1 MKRDPVLVI
10 VGALVL
16 VLTVLAFAA
25 SIDHI
30 RSVADANGQ
39 HGWLATIDA
48 ILPEVSVLLSVLL
61 IGRTRGTGRRPW
73 VAMVYGGAAVV
84 LTIAANLAT
93 ANLAPGQ
100 APPKTDLWGYVFAV
114 EPALVALGAASV
126 LKVLLASIGKD
137 GQAVK
142 PQVRAPMSAKA
153 KPPATPPTGI
163 PAPDVTAVVRPAHV
177 RTDTKPKRTPDNAT
191 KTLALHAVRTQPGRT
206 QDDIAREFGVTAR
219 TLLRWITE
227 AEHADQEVAA

>member
-1 MKRDPVLVI
+1 MKRDPLALTAVLLAGVAFAGSFSHVQEQVASHGQVGWLSYAIASMPEISVVLAVLRIRRALASGQRDLWAWI
-10 VGALVL
+10 VGG
-16 VLTVLAFAA
+16 TAA
-25 SIDHI
+25 
-30 RSVADANGQ
+30 GFT
-39 HGWLATIDA
+39 L
-48 ILPEVSVLLSVLL
+48 
-61 IGRTRGTGRRPW
+61 
-73 VAMVYGGAAVV
+73 
-84 LTIAANLAT
+84 AANLAVSEHTVWGWLAGGWPAWT
-93 ANLAPGQ
+93 AI
-100 APPKTDLWGYVFAV
+100 
-114 EPALVALGAASV
+114 GAAF
-126 LKVLLASIGKD
+126 LIKMAP

-219 TLLRWITE
+219 TLRRWITE